1 MAEVHRL
8 QVPNALNLEMACD
21 TIGKVAGSLGLLAM
35 ISGRVDDNEMVVD
48 PNEFAGM
55 METLRSELIGAK
67 KMLVPDA

>member
-8 QVPNALNLEMACD
+8 QVPNVLNLEMACD
-21 TIGKVAGSLGLLAM
+21 TISQVAGSLGLLAM

-48 PNEFAGM
+48 PSEFAGM
-55 METLRSELIGAK
+55 MDMLRSELIGAK

>member
-8 QVPNALNLEMACD
+8 QVPNLLNLELACD

-35 ISGRVDDNEMVVD
+35 ISGNVDDNEMVVD
-48 PNEFAGM
+48 PSEFAGM
-55 METLRSELIGAK
+55 MDTLRSELIGAK

>member
-8 QVPNALNLEMACD
+8 IVPNVLNLEMACD
-21 TIGKVAGSLGLLAM
+21 TISKVAGSLGLLAM
-35 ISGRVDDNEMVVD
+35 ISGNVQDNEMVVD

-67 KMLVPDA
+67 KMLIPDV